1 MLVWEEVFDIYK
13 EIIKMNVFSLA
24 LIRKKF
30 DNFIVKNYGIL
41 FSLAIIRLEIQQSI
55 FKMVI
60 NFFLSTLELRVKINM

>member
-60 NFFLSTLELRVKINM
+60 NIFFIHIRT

>member
-30 DNFIVKNYGIL
+30 DNFIVKTYGIL

-60 NFFLSTLELRVKINM
+60 NFFFYQNLESK